1 MEEIEVIRLEIDEVD
16 EKIVE
21 FLNKR
26 LNLVR
31 ELSRLKKVQGIDI
44 IDKQREKEVIER
56 AIQLSSHENKEALS
70 KIYSEIINACR
81 DAQEE

>member
-1 MEEIEVIRLEIDEVD
+1 MKKIDEIRSEIDEVD

-31 ELSRLKKVQGIDI
+31 ELSRLKKVHDIDI
-44 IDKQREKEVIER
+44 IDKKREKEVLER
-56 AIQLSSHENKEALS
+56 AIQLSSPDNKEALS

-81 DAQEE
+81 ELQVE